1 MADSKED
8 ALQAAM
14 LAKFVGGQLGQIDS
28 MSYDRNILANKI
40 DINQFIAKVVSNDN
54 HQNQNPSQQSIPR
67 GFAAPPSEDMI
78 RQMIP
83 EPQQRVP
90 TQEQTQS
97 LVSND
102 KVEKL
107 LESIDSNLQLLI
119 SVIKNG

>member
-28 MSYDRNILANKI
+28 MSYDRNIQANKI
-40 DINQFIAKVVSNDN
+40 DINQFIAKVVSKDN
-54 HQNQNPSQQSIPR
+54 HQNPSQQLTPH
-67 GFAAPPSEDMI
+67 GFAAPLSEDMI

-83 EPQQRVP
+83 EPQQRVL

-97 LVSND
+97 FVPND

>member
-1 MADSKED
+1 MVESKED

-14 LAKFVGGQLGQIDS
+14 LAKFVGSHLGQIDS
-28 MSYDRNILANKI
+28 MSYDRNIQANKI
-40 DINQFIAKVVSNDN
+40 DINQFISKVVSNN
-54 HQNQNPSQQSIPR
+54 NQQNPSQQSIPS
-67 GFAAPPSEDMI
+67 GFAAPPPEDLI

-97 LVSND
+97 FVTND